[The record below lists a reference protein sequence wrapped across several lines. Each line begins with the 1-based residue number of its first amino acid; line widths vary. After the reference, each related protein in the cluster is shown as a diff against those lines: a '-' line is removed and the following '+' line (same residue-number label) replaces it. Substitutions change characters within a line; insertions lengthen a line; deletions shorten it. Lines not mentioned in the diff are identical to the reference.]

1 MPATIDVDVWRG
13 NSLPP
18 IEWAWP
24 EGYAA
29 TVNCQLSVWVGGE
42 LLFSAQDGGGLV
54 IDTGGRRFLWDR
66 TLEQSRA
73 IPLGRL
79 ARYEI
84 EDRNGGETTIFCG
97 VMVGLGGLNLDTDAP
112 AATGQ
117 LDFTNP
123 YNSGHELDGWI

>member
-1 MPATIDVDVWRG
+1 MPVFRDIDVWRG

-29 TVNCQLSVWVGGE
+29 TVNCQLTVWRGAE
-42 LLFSAQDGGGLV
+42 LLFSAEDGGGLIV
-54 IDTGGRRFLWDR
+54 DAGARRFLWDR
-66 TLEQSRA
+66 TVAQSRL
-73 IPLGRL
+73 IPPGRE

-84 EDRNGGETTIFCG
+84 EDKNGGETTIFAG
-97 VMVGLGGLNLDTDAP
+97 TVNGLGGLNLDDADP
-112 AATGQ
+112 EATGR